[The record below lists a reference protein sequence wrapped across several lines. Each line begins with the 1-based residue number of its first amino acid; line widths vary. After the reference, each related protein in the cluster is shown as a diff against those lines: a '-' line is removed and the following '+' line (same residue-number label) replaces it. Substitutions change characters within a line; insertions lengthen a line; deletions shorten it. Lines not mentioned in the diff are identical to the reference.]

1 MSKRAL
7 VTGVNGQDGSY
18 LAGLLLAKGY
28 EVHGTIRRAS
38 LPNLQRLDGITDKL
52 HLHHCDLSDSAA
64 LNAAVRESAPDEVYN
79 LGAMSD
85 VAVSFVTPEYA
96 GNVTGLGVI
105 RILEAVRQNAP
116 DARFYQAGSSEMFGM
131 NPNVP
136 CNEESAFYPASPY
149 AAAKVY
155 AYHVTKNYREA
166 YGMFACNGI
175 LFNHESERRG
185 VEFVTRKITLGLADI
200 LDGRADKLRL
210 GALGTSRDWGH
221 ARDYVQAMWMML
233 QAETPD
239 DYVVATG
246 ETHTVLEFV
255 EKAFALVG
263 LDWHDFVVINPEFIR
278 PVDPPVLLGDSKKIN
293 DQLGWAP
300 TMSFDDLVRAMVI
313 GDCGEKSLA
322 WAARKEHVLVEHYR

>member
-1 MSKRAL
+1 VKQAL
-7 VTGVNGQDGSY
+7 ITGINGQDGSY

-38 LPNLQRLDGITDKL
+38 LPNLQRLDGIADKL
-52 HLHHCDLSDSAA
+52 YLHHCDLSDSAA

-85 VAVSFVTPEYA
+85 VAVSFRTPEYA

-105 RILEAVRQNAP
+105 RVLEAVRQNAP

-131 NPNVP
+131 TPPP
-136 CNEESAFYPASPY
+136 CSEDSPFYPASPY

-185 VEFVTRKITLGLADI
+185 VEFVTRKITLGIADI

-210 GALGTSRDWGH
+210 GSLGTSRDWGH

-233 QAETPD
+233 QAENPD

-246 ETHTVLEFV
+246 ETHTVKEFA

-263 LDWHDFVVINPEFIR
+263 LDWHDFVVVAEEHIR
-278 PVDPPVLLGDSKKIN
+278 PVDPPVLLGDAKKIN
-293 DQLGWAP
+293 DKLGWAP
-300 TMSFDDLVRAMVI
+300 TMSFDELVRAMVV

-322 WAARKEHVLVEHYR
+322 WSARVSSNVAAYYR